1 MRTLLS
7 KNNRNRTKILHMY
20 GQRIKEIRQEKGLTQ
35 SQLAEM
41 LSTTQ
46 STVGKYEREEIQLTV
61 DTIIKI
67 CKVFEVSADYLLG
80 LED

>member
-1 MRTLLS
+1 MSS
-7 KNNRNRTKILHMY
+7 KNNPVRTKILNMY
-20 GQRIKEIRQEKGLTQ
+20 GQRLKEIRQEKGLTQ
-35 SQLAEM
+35 TKLAQM

-61 DTIIKI
+61 DVIIKI
-67 CKVFEVSADYLLG
+67 CKMFEISSDYLLG

>member
-1 MRTLLS
+1 MSS
-7 KNNRNRTKILHMY
+7 KNIRNRTKILNMY

-46 STVGKYEREEIQLTV
+46 STIGKYEREEIQLAV

>member
-1 MRTLLS
+1 
-7 KNNRNRTKILHMY
+7 MY